1 MGSRKKCKRRN
12 EKIRGKM
19 PDIERR
25 EMLQA
30 GKWLS
35 LERIF
40 YKDKDGITRD
50 WETCCRS
57 SGRGAVM
64 MMAFAR
70 PSDRIVLI
78 RQFRPPAGAHVI
90 EFPAGLVDPG
100 ESASETAVRELAEEC
115 GLAGRVVRVSA
126 PFFSSPGM
134 SSESVAF
141 AIMEIDEESPNS
153 SVQTKFDESEQI
165 ETFLVPLDELG
176 AFLSAR
182 EGLGD
187 KIDAKLAAASLFL
200 EEISR

>member
-1 MGSRKKCKRRN
+1 MPGIEKK
-12 EKIRGKM
+12 ET
-19 PDIERR
+19 
-25 EMLQA
+25 LHA

-35 LERIF
+35 LERIS

-50 WETCCRS
+50 WEACSRS

-70 PSDRIVLI
+70 PSGRIVLI
-78 RQFRPPAGAHVI
+78 RQFRPPAGAYVI

-100 ESASETAVRELAEEC
+100 ESVPETAVRELAEEC
-115 GLAGRVVRVSA
+115 GLLGRVLRVSA

-134 SSESVAF
+134 SSESVAL

-153 SVQTKFDESEQI
+153 SVETKFDESEDI
-165 ETFLVPLDELG
+165 ETFLVHLDKLG
-176 AFLSAR
+176 DFLAER
-182 EGLGD
+182 ESLGD

-200 EEISR
+200 KEISR